1 VWASIPL
8 KSKWERII
16 GIERRRFESCNISNS
31 GKISGGMRKNKG
43 HRCYKPFEIGEGE
56 NMISDIAVK
65 TVADFFLFGTCRGE
79 P

>member
-1 VWASIPL
+1 
-8 KSKWERII
+8 
-16 GIERRRFESCNISNS
+16 
-31 GKISGGMRKNKG
+31 MRKNKG